1 MYKNQPKNP
10 VDFLAKWLLNYA
22 QVERVA
28 LSTVEHKEKV
38 KDLKDKF
45 AYQKSVEKKEEETKL
60 TEEQEVEK
68 KK

>member
-28 LSTVEHKEKV
+28 LSTVESKERV
-38 KDLKDKF
+38 KELKDKYS
-45 AYQKSVEKKEEETKL
+45 YQ
-60 TEEQEVEK
+60 
-68 KK
+68 